1 MAPTLQYACSQGSPQ
16 YFTQTSN
23 MKNKPKKTK
32 KNVGEWVK
40 LRKNRDQCNEQEKTS
55 GGKKLNFR
63 KMDK

>member
-1 MAPTLQYACSQGSPQ
+1 
-16 YFTQTSN
+16 